1 MSLDLEKSQL
11 MYKLA
16 VSKKNWGS
24 KYDRL
29 EHYKRFQNLNK
40 IIKELS
46 RLNWIIIYNK
56 SSYKA
61 ISLNP
66 SYKKEIIEF
75 IEKTI
80 PEFKGFIK

>member
-1 MSLDLEKSQL
+1 MSLDLEKAKL

-24 KYDRL
+24 KYDRI
-29 EHYKRFQNLNK
+29 EHYKRFPYLDQ

-46 RLNWIIIYNK
+46 KIDWLLIHKKPNYR
-56 SSYKA
+56 A

-66 SYKKEIIEF
+66 NYKRQIIEF
-75 IEKTI
+75 IESNI
-80 PEFKGFIK
+80 PGLIGNIK